1 MNNTNTSIITLN
13 EEAQAVREHPALC
26 RSIFQNSEFGE
37 LEVMYIDDKAYF
49 PATECAKILGYS
61 NPRDAIQKHCR
72 WVAKRDVPHP
82 QSPDKTIEKNY
93 IPEGDLYRLITHS
106 NLPAAEKF
114 ESWVFDDVL
123 PTIRRQGYYSAI
135 PDEELFN
142 AIKNKMRLGD
152 GSFRDGMQAAEREVR
167 NERWVET
174 EMMWNNRGDLT
185 LLNVD
190 ERVAEI
196 WKDDREMYAKAKSH
210 VRGLLREDM
219 RTAGWLPWKKCVWA
233 TKKPS
238 NKGDD
243 SPETF
248 FRVADIEGGC
258 TIRDLKRML
267 HELED
272 LKARVMSAI

>member
-1 MNNTNTSIITLN
+1 MNNTNTSNIVMN
-13 EEAQAVREHPALC
+13 EGTPSVAERPAVMRFDVFNFGDAEVRTVTKDGEAWFVVKDVCEVLGIA
-26 RSIFQNSEFGE
+26 NS
-37 LEVMYIDDKAYF
+37 
-49 PATECAKILGYS
+49 
-61 NPRDAIQKHCR
+61 RDATAKLDEDERDDVGITDAIGRKQKTTVVSEPGLYKLIFTSNKPEAKSFKR
-72 WVAKRDVPHP
+72 WV
-82 QSPDKTIEKNY
+82 
-93 IPEGDLYRLITHS
+93 TH
-106 NLPAAEKF
+106 
-114 ESWVFDDVL
+114 DVL

-267 HELED
+267 HELEE
-272 LKARVMSAI
+272 LKARVRSAI

>member
-13 EEAQAVREHPALC
+13 EGAQAVREHPVIAKVDVFNFGDAEVRTVTKDGEAWFVANDVCAVLNID
-26 RSIFQNSEFGE
+26 RTQVRRLDEDEKGVYSIHTPGGKQDMNVVSEPGLYKLIFTSNKPE
-37 LEVMYIDDKAYF
+37 
-49 PATECAKILGYS
+49 AKS
-61 NPRDAIQKHCR
+61 FKR
-72 WVAKRDVPHP
+72 WV
-82 QSPDKTIEKNY
+82 
-93 IPEGDLYRLITHS
+93 TH
-106 NLPAAEKF
+106 
-114 ESWVFDDVL
+114 DVL

-142 AIKNKMRLGD
+142 AIKNKLRLGD
-152 GSFRDGMQAAEREVR
+152 GSFRDGMQVAEREVR

-243 SPETF
+243 SPEVF

-267 HELED
+267 HELEE